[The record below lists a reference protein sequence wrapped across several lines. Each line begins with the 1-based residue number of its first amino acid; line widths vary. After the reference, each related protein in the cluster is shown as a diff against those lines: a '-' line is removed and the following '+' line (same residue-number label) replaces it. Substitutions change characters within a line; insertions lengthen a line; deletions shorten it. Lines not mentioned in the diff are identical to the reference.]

1 MTFATEAELEE
12 RLSQPTDGVLRTLAE
27 LPGDILV
34 LGVSG
39 KMGLTLARMAK
50 RGCEQLGQR
59 NRRVIGAAR
68 FSNPAHEDALKSHGV
83 ETVRCDALSRED
95 LSRLP
100 DCPNIIYMAGRKF
113 GTSDAPEL
121 TWAMNSLAPAFV
133 AERFAKSRLAVFSTG
148 CVYPNVP
155 VTSGGS
161 REEDPTTPEG
171 EYAYSCIARERI
183 FEYYAQKNG
192 TLLSL
197 IRLNYAIDL
206 RYGVLL
212 DIALKVWRGQ
222 EVDLTMGNV
231 NVIWQGDANAAA
243 IQSLGVAANPAFI
256 INVTGPETLSVRA
269 LATKFAAELDREARF
284 YGGEAETALLSNAG
298 RAHKLF
304 GYPTVSLDQMV
315 EWTADWIKNDG
326 GQLNLPTHFEARDGR
341 Y

>member
-1 MTFATEAELEE
+1 MTFANEEELEE
-12 RLSQPTDGVLRTLAE
+12 RLSRPVDGVLRTLE
-27 LPGDILV
+27 QVPGDIIV

-50 RGCEQLGQR
+50 RGCDELGQGK
-59 NRRVIGAAR
+59 RRVIGAAR
-68 FSNPAHEDALKSHGV
+68 FSNPANEAALNSHGV
-83 ETVRCDALSRED
+83 ETMRCDALKPED
-95 LSRLP
+95 LARLP
-100 DCPNIIYMAGRKF
+100 DAPNIIYMAGRKF

-121 TWAMNSLAPAFV
+121 TWAMNALAPAFV
-133 AERFAKSRLAVFSTG
+133 AERFPKSRMAVFSTG

-183 FEYYAQKNG
+183 FAYCARKNG
-192 TLLSL
+192 TPLSL

-222 EVDLTMGNV
+222 VVDLTMGNV

-243 IQSLGVAANPAFI
+243 IQSLGQASDPAFV
-256 INVTGPETLSVRA
+256 INVTGPETISVRA
-269 LATKFAAELDREARF
+269 LAIRFAAEFDREARLSSV
-284 YGGEAETALLSNAG
+284 EAETALLNNAG
-298 RAHKLF
+298 RAHRLF
-304 GYPTVSLDQMV
+304 GYPSVSLDQMMEWTV
-315 EWTADWIKNDG
+315 EWVKNEG
-326 GQLNLPTHFEARDGR
+326 GLLNLPTHFEERDGR